1 MFSVHVL
8 FEVHPC
14 CVLVAFSTCCQVI
27 NLSLFLAFVAC
38 LWLHEVGTWLQ
49 KGVLRKRE
57 MGEGVLRAGT
67 VTKAARTWTCRCCCC
82 ALSVWAIWKLQQG
95 CKQPLRGWFSPHSPH
110 PTIFSPSS
118 SFLFSFC
125 QRHCLAFD
133 VLVCVCFAHVR
144 IFYGSKKTT
153 PKWQT
158 RWCAC
163 GNVNWGVYKLLSA
176 LAQHFFGPSCSFC
189 CCCSRVC
196 PFRTPNR
203 QSSIYLAHTC
213 VTVAAFLLL
222 AMNT

>member
-1 MFSVHVL
+1 MDVATEGGPSETGNGRGGPASRNCNKGGQDMDMSLLLLRLERLGHLKIAAGLQATTTRLVL
-8 FEVHPC
+8 SPFPPPHY
-14 CVLVAFSTCCQVI
+14 F
-27 NLSLFLAFVAC
+27 
-38 LWLHEVGTWLQ
+38 
-49 KGVLRKRE
+49 
-57 MGEGVLRAGT
+57 
-67 VTKAARTWTCRCCCC
+67 
-82 ALSVWAIWKLQQG
+82 
-95 CKQPLRGWFSPHSPH
+95 QPLLFFS
-110 PTIFSPSS
+110 F
-118 SFLFSFC
+118 FLFSFC

-144 IFYGSKKTT
+144 IFYGSKKIT

>member
-1 MFSVHVL
+1 MATEGGPSETGNGRGGPASRNCNKGGQDMDMSLLLLRLERLGHLKIAAGLQATTTILVLSPFPFPPHYFQPLLFFSFFL
-8 FEVHPC
+8 LPAPLSRFRC
-14 CVLVAFSTCCQVI
+14 ACVCLLCSCANF
-27 NLSLFLAFVAC
+27 
-38 LWLHEVGTWLQ
+38 LWLE
-49 KGVLRKRE
+49 E
-57 MGEGVLRAGT
+57 NN
-67 VTKAARTWTCRCCCC
+67 
-82 ALSVWAIWKLQQG
+82 
-95 CKQPLRGWFSPHSPH
+95 
-110 PTIFSPSS
+110 
-118 SFLFSFC
+118 
-125 QRHCLAFD
+125 
-133 VLVCVCFAHVR
+133 
-144 IFYGSKKTT
+144 

-189 CCCSRVC
+189 CCSRVC